1 MSLPPW
7 LGGMVDT
14 VKLGGIKLSAELV
27 QIDIASSVLPDDAL
41 IKILKRITSAKTNIP
56 HLHQGVVGKTLQ
68 TTLCI
73 ATENYPSLQAGL
85 AAELSDS
92 RYRIRESVGT
102 LSLFPHKSSV
112 AFAAQVIAALTAQS
126 IPIYGISTS
135 VSALVVHTDYTLL
148 EDAVEAVLTFAE
160 LPENHTPLRPVVVL
174 GGEEVETIAVYWE
187 PKVRIYGME
196 AIKGLSYLQTNC
208 AVAGFQDER
217 WNRLIAGKYNFRL
230 LTSQFGTKEN
240 LGLEFVVDRE
250 KASELI
256 DDLQYIAESENFS
269 PLKTTEN
276 VEMISFHGPHFQD
289 RYGIADL
296 AFSQLLQHNH
306 QLLAAGCT
314 GTSVHLLVSEGAA
327 EKVKSCLAPI
337 FIVPA
342 REDL

>member
-1 MSLPPW
+1 
-7 LGGMVDT
+7 MVDT

-27 QIDIASSVLPDDAL
+27 QIDFASSALPGDVLV
-41 IKILKRITSAKTNIP
+41 KILKQISTAKINIP
-56 HLHQGVVGKTLQ
+56 HLHQGVVGKSPQ

-73 ATENYPSLQAGL
+73 AAENYPLLQAAL
-85 AAELSDS
+85 AADLSECH
-92 RYRIRESVGT
+92 YRVRESVGT
-102 LSLFPHKSSV
+102 LTLFPHKSSV
-112 AFAAQVIAALTAQS
+112 AFAAQVIATLTTQS

-196 AIKGLSYLQTNC
+196 VMKGLSYLQTDST
-208 AVAGFQDER
+208 VAGFQDER
-217 WNRLIAGKYNFRL
+217 WNRLIVGRYNFRL
-230 LTSQFGTKEN
+230 LTSQFGTNNN
-240 LGLEFVVDRE
+240 LGLEFVIDGE
-250 KASELI
+250 KMSELI
-256 DDLQYIAESENFS
+256 DDLQYITESENFS
-269 PLKTTEN
+269 SLKITEHA
-276 VEMISFHGPHFQD
+276 EMISFHGPHFQD

-296 AFSQLLQHNH
+296 AFSQLLRDNH